1 MTPEQFWRL
10 SPRELYREFAAENAR
25 RRNQANRDARLAW
38 LAVSM
43 WATATSKRKMPKLET
58 YLITAEAAAD
68 APTAKFAKLRSALS
82 VLSAQYGIPL
92 RPHTKT
98 SENGQ

>member
-1 MTPEQFWRL
+1 L

-25 RRNQANRDARLAW
+25 RRNQANRDARLAH

-43 WATATSKRKMPKLET
+43 WATATTKHRVPALQT
-58 YLITAEAAAD
+58 YLIAAD
-68 APTAKFAKLRSALS
+68 PAPAPQAAKVAKMRSALS

-92 RPHTKT
+92 RPLVKEGHHD
-98 SENGQ
+98 G